1 MIDEGVVAVG
11 GHELGDLS
19 HRPTL
24 EDLRVELRERFPER
38 NERAIGIFVGYW
50 RAFLYDMMVDDL
62 VALSL
67 TDGRVALG
75 RLVGGYRYRPDE
87 PDQVR
92 HAREVDWLLRELPRD
107 RFDDDIRATLNSRG
121 TICRVRARD
130 AVRRFETA
138 AIIGS
143 DPGPG

>member
-24 EDLRVELRERFPER
+24 EDLRIELRERFPER

-50 RAFLYDMMVDDL
+50 RAFLYDMTVGDV

-67 TDGRVALG
+67 TDRRVAVG
-75 RLVGGYRYRPDE
+75 WLVGGYRYRPDE

-92 HAREVDWLLRELPRD
+92 HARSVDWLLKA
-107 RFDDDIRATLNSRG
+107 ATS
-121 TICRVRARD
+121 
-130 AVRRFETA
+130 
-138 AIIGS
+138 
-143 DPGPG
+143 